1 MTIQQKIPI
10 HIGGAIVLG
19 VLGIGLLA
27 PVLAPSDP
35 LEVHM
40 AHRLAGPS
48 TDYPLGTDHL
58 GRCVLSRLIYGTRQS
73 LFYALAVLGTVLA
86 ISVPLGVLAGYAG
99 GKIDRLI
106 MRIVD
111 ILLAFPSLILA
122 LAIAAMLGPGQAH
135 LLLAFASVW
144 WAGYARLIRG
154 MALQLKRN
162 DYVLAARASGSSHM
176 RIALDHVLRGAARPI
191 LVLASMEVGTI
202 MLALAGLSFLGLGAQ
217 PPAPEWGVMLS
228 DSRPYIQTAPNLM
241 VFPGLAIAL
250 CVLGFNLLAEGLR
263 SEHQAVKTTR
273 SGSCGL
279 LQVFGKRKAQKKR
292 NAGNSASETR
302 RATK

>member
-1 MTIQQKIPI
+1 MPKNVPAYL
-10 HIGGAIVLG
+10 GGFIVLG
-19 VLGIGLLA
+19 VLSVGLLA
-27 PVLAPSDP
+27 PLIAPSNP
-35 LEVHM
+35 LDVHM
-40 AHRLAGPS
+40 THRLAGPS
-48 TDYPLGTDHL
+48 MDYPLGTDHL

-73 LFYALAVLGTVLA
+73 LFCALAVLVTVLA
-86 ISVPLGVLAGYAG
+86 ISVPVGVLSGYVG
-99 GKIDRLI
+99 GTIDRFV

-154 MALQLKRN
+154 MVLQLKAN
-162 DYVLAARASGSSHM
+162 DYVLAARASGSSHL
-176 RIALDHVLRGAARPI
+176 RIAFDHVLRGAARPI

-202 MLALAGLSFLGLGAQ
+202 MLALAGLSFLGLGSQ

-228 DSRPYIQTAPNLM
+228 DSRPYIQTVPNLM
-241 VFPGLAIAL
+241 IFPGLAIAL

-263 SEHQAVKTTR
+263 EQ
-273 SGSCGL
+273 
-279 LQVFGKRKAQKKR
+279 
-292 NAGNSASETR
+292 R
-302 RATK
+302 RVAK

>member
-1 MTIQQKIPI
+1 MSSLTINKKVPVY
-10 HIGGAIVLG
+10 IGGAIVLG
-19 VLGIGLLA
+19 VLSIGLLA
-27 PVLAPSDP
+27 PILAPSDP

-48 TDYPLGTDHL
+48 PDYPLGTDHL
-58 GRCVLSRLIYGTRQS
+58 GRCVLSRLMYGTRQS
-73 LFYALAVLGTVLA
+73 LFYALAVLGVVLT
-86 ISVPLGVLAGYAG
+86 ISVPVGVLAGYVG
-99 GKIDRLI
+99 GKVDRF
-106 MRIVD
+106 MMQIVD

-154 MALQLKRN
+154 MVLQLKQN
-162 DYVLAARASGSSHM
+162 DYVLAARAAGSSHM
-176 RIALDHVLRGAARPI
+176 RIAFDHVLRGAARPI
-191 LVLASMEVGTI
+191 GVLASMEVGTI

-241 VFPGLAIAL
+241 LFPGLAIAL

-263 SEHQAVKTTR
+263 KEHAAVEAAYSRGSMLRQVKT
-273 SGSCGL
+273 GE
-279 LQVFGKRKAQKKR
+279 RKNEHA
-292 NAGNSASETR
+292 
-302 RATK
+302 